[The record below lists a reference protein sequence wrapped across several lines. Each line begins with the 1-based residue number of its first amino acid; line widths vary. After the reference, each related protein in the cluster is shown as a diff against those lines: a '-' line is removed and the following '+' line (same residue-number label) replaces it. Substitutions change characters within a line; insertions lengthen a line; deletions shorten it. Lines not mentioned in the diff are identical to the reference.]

1 MFFSHSFVISKFDR
15 VYMKKFISLIK
26 LLKDEKAAAAVEY
39 ALIVALVSGVCITS
53 LANLGQQINITFLKV
68 ASVLEDANI
77 KAE

>member
-1 MFFSHSFVISKFDR
+1 
-15 VYMKKFISLIK
+15 MKKFISLIK